1 MSRTVLNKND
11 ARYRSTQTQIEKV
24 FWELLKAEGF
34 SKITIRQITER
45 TGFNRGTFY
54 LHAQDKYDL
63 LEQIE
68 NNLYEA
74 MMEGL
79 NVIDLQSVQ
88 IGLQSPLSDL
98 MQHSTRY
105 VIRNKEQIM
114 LLAQPD
120 CDPLFFRKYMDKVR
134 SRLFPEK
141 SLLSVEQQYTL
152 SLMESIVIGFL
163 SEWINRDMRETPEEY
178 AAIVMQLTAKTKLI
192 SILDV
197 FSSPNVSS
205 RE

>member
-1 MSRTVLNKND
+1 MSRTVSNKND
-11 ARYRSTQTQIEKV
+11 ARYRNTQTQIEKV
-24 FWELLKAEGF
+24 FWGLLKEEGF
-34 SKITIRQITER
+34 PKITIRQITER

-79 NVIDLQSVQ
+79 NVIDLRSLQT
-88 IGLQSPLSDL
+88 GLQSPLSNL
-98 MQHSTRY
+98 MLHSTRY
-105 VIRNKEQIM
+105 VMQNKEQII

-134 SRLFPEK
+134 SRLFPDK
-141 SLLSVEQQYTL
+141 SLLSVEQQYAL
-152 SLMESIVIGFL
+152 SLMGSIIIGFL
-163 SEWINRDMRETPEEY
+163 SEWISRDMQETPEEY

-197 FSSPNVSS
+197 FSSANVSS
-205 RE
+205 